1 MPQQEILFE
10 EEQIIQQLEK
20 RRGGYFYLTI
30 PADFVNCLEKKRLT
44 RFICT
49 LEEEVTFQCGLNHL
63 GDGNFFI
70 ILSSKNLEAVNKK
83 LGGPLHFTLHKD
95 PNPLGVDMP
104 EVLEVLLEQDDELK
118 TIFEKLS
125 MGKKRHVIHSINKI
139 KDIDKQ
145 INTAIKTIHEQTKP
159 RKRGF

>member
-1 MPQQEILFE
+1 MSKPKILFE
-10 EEQIIQQLEK
+10 EDQIIQQLEK

-30 PADFVNCLEKKRLT
+30 PAEFVNGLEKKRHT

-49 LEEEVTFQCGLNHL
+49 IEENVTFQCGLNHL

-70 ILSSKNLEAVNKK
+70 ILGSKNLKAANKK
-83 LGGPLHFTLHKD
+83 LGDTLHFTLHED
-95 PNPLGVDMP
+95 PNPLGVAVP
-104 EVLEVLLEQDDELK
+104 EVLAALLEQDDALK
-118 TIFEKLS
+118 SIFEKLS

-145 INTAIKTIHEQTKP
+145 INTAIKTIQEQIRP
-159 RKRGF
+159 RKRGL